1 MTAYFFL
8 LGAILFE
15 VTGTMMLPLSKN
27 FTKPLPSIALT
38 ISYIVSFYLLTY
50 AIKDIPIAIAYASWG
65 GLGIFLITLL
75 GYIFYGQMLQ
85 WESVLGLAF
94 IALGVAIVNIYKT

>member
-1 MTAYFFL
+1 LTAYFFL

-27 FTKPLPSIALT
+27 FTRPLPSIALT

-85 WESVLGLAF
+85 WQSVLGLAF

>member
-1 MTAYFFL
+1 
-8 LGAILFE
+8 
-15 VTGTMMLPLSKN
+15 MLPLSKN
-27 FTKPLPSIALT
+27 FTRPLPSIAMT

-85 WESVLGLAF
+85 WQAVLGLAF

>member
-1 MTAYFFL
+1 MNKISRIFL
-8 LGAILFE
+8 ILSYSLI
-15 VTGTMMLPLSKN
+15 VIILIADTPL
-27 FTKPLPSIALT
+27 FLSILD
-38 ISYIVSFYLLTY
+38 
-50 AIKDIPIAIAYASWG
+50 IKDIPIAIAYASWG

-85 WESVLGLAF
+85 WQSVLGLAF

>member
-75 GYIFYGQMLQ
+75 GYILYGQMLQ
-85 WESVLGLAF
+85 WRSVLGLAF
-94 IALGVAIVNIYKT
+94 IALGVAIVNIYKS